1 MNLEQ
6 QILRIGASLGP
17 DPLFTSIYLSLIGLA
32 ANIARL
38 VGIIIIYNKTQS
50 DLEYFGRLAF
60 GNETAGGGRG
70 EYTYNAIRS

>member
-1 MNLEQ
+1 VNVEQ
-6 QILRIGASLGP
+6 QILRIGASLGL
-17 DPLFTSIYLSLIGLA
+17 DLLFTSICLSLIGLA

-38 VGIIIIYNKTQS
+38 VGIIIYNKTQS